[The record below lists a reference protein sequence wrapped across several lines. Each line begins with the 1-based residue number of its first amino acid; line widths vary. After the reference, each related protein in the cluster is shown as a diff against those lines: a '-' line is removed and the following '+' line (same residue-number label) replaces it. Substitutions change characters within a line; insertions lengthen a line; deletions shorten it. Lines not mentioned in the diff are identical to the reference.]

1 MFEKPCDISQK
12 LSGGEKLLASNSLV
26 CIHTHTHIR
35 KAHVVAQCQV
45 RCEVSVVRTQTQAQT
60 HNKIVLLHKATFKL
74 AHGVKR
80 EEAGV

>member
-12 LSGGEKLLASNSLV
+12 LSGGEKWLASNSLV
-26 CIHTHTHIR
+26 CTHTHTSE

-45 RCEVSVVRTQTQAQT
+45 RCEVSVVRAQTQAQT

>member
-12 LSGGEKLLASNSLV
+12 LSGGGNYWRVILA
-26 CIHTHTHIR
+26 HTHTSE

-45 RCEVSVVRTQTQAQT
+45 RCEVSVVRAQTQAQT